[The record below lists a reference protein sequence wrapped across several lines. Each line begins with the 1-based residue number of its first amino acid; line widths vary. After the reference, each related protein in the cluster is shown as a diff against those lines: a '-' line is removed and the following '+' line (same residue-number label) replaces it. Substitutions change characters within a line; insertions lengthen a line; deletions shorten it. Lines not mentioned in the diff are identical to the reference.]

1 MPKIITI
8 SREFGSG
15 GREIG
20 KRLSEELDFAYY
32 DQEIIKEICKQT
44 GMNENFVNEVSER
57 AITLVANQFGHTFYN
72 QQQIDILVSQQKII
86 QELAKKGDCVIVGHG
101 CAEILADQHPFS
113 IFVYASMEAK
123 VKRCRLKGPEE
134 EKLNDK
140 ELVRKIKDVDKNRKK
155 IHEMIAPTK
164 WGEKENYDLCLN
176 TTHIKIK
183 EVIPGLAKYIQEC
196 L

>member
-134 EKLNDK
+134 EKLTDK
-140 ELVRKIKDVDKNRKK
+140 ELVRKIKDVDKNR
-155 IHEMIAPTK
+155 K

-176 TTHIKIK
+176 TTHIQIK